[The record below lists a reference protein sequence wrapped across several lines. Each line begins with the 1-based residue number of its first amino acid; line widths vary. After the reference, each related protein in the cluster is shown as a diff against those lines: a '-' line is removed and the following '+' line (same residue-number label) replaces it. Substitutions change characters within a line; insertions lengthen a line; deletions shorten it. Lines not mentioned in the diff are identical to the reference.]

1 MKAKQLKEEL
11 YNQIYNL
18 MAWNPDPEIM
28 ERATQ
33 KTALY
38 VVDLLIFERE
48 TINKILQTPENSL
61 WNEVK
66 QEILN
71 DMALWKN

>member
-11 YNQIYNL
+11 YNQTYNL
-18 MAWNPDPEIM
+18 MAWNPEPEIM

-33 KTALY
+33 KMSLY
-38 VVDLLIFERE
+38 VVNLLIFERE
-48 TINKILQTPENSL
+48 VINKTIQIPGGSL
-61 WNEVK
+61 WEEVK

-71 DMALWKN
+71 DMAL

>member
-11 YNQIYNL
+11 YNQTYNL
-18 MAWNPDPEIM
+18 MAWNPEPEIM

-33 KTALY
+33 KMSLY
-38 VVDLLIFERE
+38 VVNLLIFERE
-48 TINKILQTPENSL
+48 VINKAIQIPGGSL
-61 WNEVK
+61 WEEVK

-71 DMALWKN
+71 DMAL